1 MQVVNLLQDLNNDRV
16 MGRMKEKTSVMVGGG
31 GLIDFHYLLIPHPHK
46 HKM

>member
-31 GLIDFHYLLIPHPHK
+31 SH
-46 HKM
+46 